1 MASPDIESPWLCAA
15 GESFC
20 GSFNIRVEE
29 GNAADILHVLEVPT
43 SSVPYNC
50 SIPKPP
56 PLPIKP
62 CTKNKYPNR
71 FLHCSFVPKE
81 TKDVWDKLFKE
92 GNGADVYI
100 ITKDESCIQAHSSI
114 LQSKAKNGFRY
125 IKIPG
130 MPHEAVYAFVRFLYS
145 SCSLFRSS
153 LWNWTVCAS
162 TYGFVIVAPLD
173 FAELAYTMKIT
184 EQPDLYSFGVLHWK

>member
-29 GNAADILHVLEVPT
+29 ENAADILHVLEVPT

-114 LQSKAKNGFRY
+114 LLSKAKNGFRY

-130 MPHEAVYAFVRFLYS
+130 MLMKLSMHSFVFSIPPAHFSDPAFGIGLYAQARLDLS
-145 SCSLFRSS
+145 WLLHLTLRSLP
-153 LWNWTVCAS
+153 T
-162 TYGFVIVAPLD
+162 
-173 FAELAYTMKIT
+173 
-184 EQPDLYSFGVLHWK
+184 Q

>member
-1 MASPDIESPWLCAA
+1 LMASPDIESPWLCAA
-15 GESFC
+15 GESVC

-29 GNAADILHVLEVPT
+29 GNAADILH
-43 SSVPYNC
+43 
-50 SIPKPP
+50 
-56 PLPIKP
+56 
-62 CTKNKYPNR
+62 
-71 FLHCSFVPKE
+71 E

-145 SCSLFRSS
+145 S
-153 LWNWTVCAS
+153 WA
-162 TYGFVIVAPLD
+162 YGAVMNTFD
-173 FAELAYTMKIT
+173 ELEWGIC
-184 EQPDLYSFGVLHWK
+184 

>member
-20 GSFNIRVEE
+20 GSFSIRVEE

-62 CTKNKYPNR
+62 CTKNIIPIDLYIVVLFQRKQRMYGI
-71 FLHCSFVPKE
+71 SFSKKE
-81 TKDVWDKLFKE
+81 MV
-92 GNGADVYI
+92 
-100 ITKDESCIQAHSSI
+100 QMSI
-114 LQSKAKNGFRY
+114 LSPRTNLVFKLIR
-125 IKIPG
+125 
-130 MPHEAVYAFVRFLYS
+130 VYWLV
-145 SCSLFRSS
+145 
-153 LWNWTVCAS
+153 N
-162 TYGFVIVAPLD
+162 
-173 FAELAYTMKIT
+173 
-184 EQPDLYSFGVLHWK
+184 

>member
-15 GESFC
+15 GESVC

-43 SSVPYNC
+43 SS
-50 SIPKPP
+50 
-56 PLPIKP
+56 
-62 CTKNKYPNR
+62 
-71 FLHCSFVPKE
+71 E

-114 LQSKAKNGFRY
+114 LVS
-125 IKIPG
+125 
-130 MPHEAVYAFVRFLYS
+130 
-145 SCSLFRSS
+145 
-153 LWNWTVCAS
+153 
-162 TYGFVIVAPLD
+162 
-173 FAELAYTMKIT
+173 
-184 EQPDLYSFGVLHWK
+184 

>member
-20 GSFNIRVEE
+20 GSFSIRVEE

-50 SIPKPP
+50 SIPKS
-56 PLPIKP
+56 
-62 CTKNKYPNR
+62 
-71 FLHCSFVPKE
+71 LHCSFVPKE
-81 TKDVWDKLFKE
+81 TKDVWDKLFEE

-100 ITKDESCIQAHSSI
+100 VTKDESCIQAHSRI
-114 LQSKAKNGFRY
+114 LQSKVKNGFIY

-130 MPHEAVYAFVRFLYS
+130 VPHEAVYAFVRFLYS
-145 SCSLFRSS
+145 SWYVERML
-153 LWNWTVCAS
+153 
-162 TYGFVIVAPLD
+162 P
-173 FAELAYTMKIT
+173 
-184 EQPDLYSFGVLHWK
+184 YSHCV